1 MRLGA
6 FRIVVGVVHLS
17 PGNKSLFFSSFPSMG
32 PCVLPLLAVHA
43 VFSLAH
49 PSPSLRVN
57 LLSHTNTLPPLP
69 TLSPINPTVKSTKKP
84 SSHRGRDR
92 PRVSG

>member
-49 PSPSLRVN
+49 PPLRFELTSFHTRTPSLPF
-57 LLSHTNTLPPLP
+57 PPSPQLTQP
-69 TLSPINPTVKSTKKP
+69 LSPRRSPPPTAVE
-84 SSHRGRDR
+84 RDR
-92 PRVSG
+92 E